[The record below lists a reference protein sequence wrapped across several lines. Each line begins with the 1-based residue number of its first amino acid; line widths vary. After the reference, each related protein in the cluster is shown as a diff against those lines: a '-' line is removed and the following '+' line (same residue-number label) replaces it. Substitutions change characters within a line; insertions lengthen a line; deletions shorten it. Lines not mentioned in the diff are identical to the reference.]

1 MLHAMRACMNNNIS
15 SVLAGQ
21 DDLDRALTKYHKAL
35 EIQEHE
41 ALTSLTVTTCYN
53 NIGSVLLD
61 LGSIERVSQG
71 FGNSRA
77 GAEDAKAAAR
87 QRIGFTRELEQP
99 RTVLNMVSPVQRGNS
114 WL

>member
-1 MLHAMRACMNNNIS
+1 MLHTMHACVYNNIS

-71 FGNSRA
+71 LSNSRA
-77 GAEDAKAAAR
+77 QCPYLVDGDRVLQQHQCTAR
-87 QRIGFTRELEQP
+87 
-99 RTVLNMVSPVQRGNS
+99 
-114 WL
+114 

>member
-1 MLHAMRACMNNNIS
+1 MLHAMHACMYNNIS

-71 FGNSRA
+71 PSNSRA
-77 GAEDAKAAAR
+77 QCPYLVDGDRVLQQHQCTAR
-87 QRIGFTRELEQP
+87 
-99 RTVLNMVSPVQRGNS
+99 
-114 WL
+114 